1 MRGGLRSTCRVHSPE
16 AWAHQITGLY
26 NASLPPTPYYHIT
39 KVLFGAVPFI
49 QYIMPN
55 YQEEIQGILKVKD
68 HNLKRQN
75 KHQYLT

>member
-1 MRGGLRSTCRVHSPE
+1 M
-16 AWAHQITGLY
+16 
-26 NASLPPTPYYHIT
+26 PYYHIT

-75 KHQYLT
+75 KHQSLT